1 MNENKHP
8 LQDFM
13 ETSIGKIRELAD
25 SNAIVGQP
33 ITTPDGVTLIPISR
47 VNFGFSSG
55 GTDYGKTAPTKFAGG
70 AGGAVK
76 IEPVAFLVVKN
87 GVTTVMP
94 VAIPA
99 MSTADRVLEMIP
111 QLMDRVEGYVEKKKE
126 KEEP

>member
-70 AGGAVK
+70 SSAANSSAK
-76 IEPVAFLVVKN
+76 NRFKPASPRIPVYALRAPLFPFSSLHSPPP
-87 GVTTVMP
+87 GP
-94 VAIPA
+94 
-99 MSTADRVLEMIP
+99 
-111 QLMDRVEGYVEKKKE
+111 
-126 KEEP
+126 